1 MTFLSL
7 LAALLLEQAR
17 PLREGNPIHLWFS
30 RCAAGLERHFDGG
43 LYRHGVIAWALAV
56 TPVLVVTFSVYHA
69 LYALSP
75 LAGWLWAV
83 VVLYLTMGFRHFS
96 HYFTEIRLALRAGE
110 LAAARDWLGQWC
122 GRSVSGFSAGE
133 VARTAVEQGLLA
145 SHRHVFGTIAWF
157 VALGPAGAMLYRAS
171 AMLSDQWSARHDTE
185 AGDFGNFAGRA
196 FLWLDWV
203 PARLTAFTLAVVGN
217 FEDAIYCWR
226 EQAAAW
232 TARAQEIILASGGG
246 ALGIQ
251 LGGPLRQ
258 QDGGLQSRPETGMGE
273 EADADFLDSAVRLIW
288 RSLVLWMFLVLLVT
302 VARVLG

>member
-17 PLREGNPIHLWFS
+17 PLRQGNPVHLWFG
-30 RCAAGLERHFDGG
+30 RCAAGLEERLDAGR
-43 LYRHGVIAWALAV
+43 YRHGVIAWAVAVTPLLAV
-56 TPVLVVTFSVYHA
+56 TAWIYHA
-69 LYALSP
+69 LYGLSP
-75 LAGWLWAV
+75 LTAWLWSV
-83 VVLYLTMGFRHFS
+83 VVLYLTMGFRQFS
-96 HYFTEIRLALRAGE
+96 HYFTEIQLALRAGE
-110 LAAARDWLGQWC
+110 LAGARDWLGRWS
-122 GRSVSGFSAGE
+122 GRSAAGFSPGE
-133 VARTAVEQGLLA
+133 LARAAIEQGLLA

-171 AMLSDQWSARHDTE
+171 AMLSDQWSARHNAG
-185 AGDFGNFAGRA
+185 AGDFGNFAARA
-196 FLWLDWV
+196 FHWLDWA

-246 ALGIQ
+246 ALGVQ

-258 QDGGLQSRPETGMGE
+258 HERQQSGPEPGAGE
-273 EADADFLDSAVRLIW
+273 EADADALDSAVRLIW
-288 RSLVLWMFLVLLVT
+288 RSLVLWMSLVLLVT
-302 VARVLG
+302 VARALG